1 MSLTATETGAV
12 RRRSVSAHL
21 RSRVSASRAPW
32 WARVGV
38 VLAPFIGVAFL
49 RAPLIN
55 QIGYIDP
62 WFDDGYAWSL
72 AHGLRLFEDPY
83 YGVRF
88 PPILLIA
95 GATDLFGAVA
105 GYLILH
111 YLILLGTGAVLYRC
125 VRRFASSRVALC
137 AVLLLMLD
145 VYFLRLELW
154 DYASFVQIPAM
165 LCAVAVWPRGNERWQ
180 LGVAAVAGAL
190 VSAAAFSQQLSLLVV
205 PPVLIVECVAAA
217 RLRDGEFI
225 RIAARLA
232 MAALGGVALF
242 FLGWFIYWLA
252 VGFSPHDM
260 ISPTINY
267 IEHGNSGAYSR
278 PIRSWIFDE
287 PKVYGPVLAVVALM
301 LIARRRLLGT
311 DLAARLG
318 QFSVVFVAELW
329 LYRLVDGSSAI
340 VESWWAY
347 DVTAISVAFSAAI
360 ILDELDRLPR
370 RRTIAIAL
378 AVAAAALADLVIR
391 LLGVHAEDI
400 YNHLRNHYWR
410 ELVLVV
416 VGLGPLLFW
425 SRLGPMARALAVALV
440 LVVITGFS
448 LAPADYLGIQLAIG
462 RTGEFG
468 NLPLD
473 ELRTY
478 SIGPM
483 IARDTAAHDSPASR
497 TLMWDLQQ
505 GDVLASMWGA
515 LPSLGGSMNNYL
527 EPTGLPL
534 DSFERSRLAFPT
546 TARLFVVGQ
555 VPGDLATAR
564 GDLRA
569 AGYHFTAGRP
579 GTWLGGLVQ
588 HQLLQLRALPAGD
601 AQQAVRVMV
610 GSIRRAWRNGDTQ
623 DLCWWTY
630 PTLETTVDARG
641 AGSCKVGMRNVLRG
655 KRPPSGAIQSIH
667 NVAGGDISVKIAG
680 LAYPWVFSRAG
691 GEWLLVSGA
700 PWLP

>member
-1 MSLTATETGAV
+1 MSLTETGTLHRPSPGV
-12 RRRSVSAHL
+12 AHRARL
-21 RSRVSASRAPW
+21 IAARAPW
-32 WARVGV
+32 WAWVGV
-38 VLAPFIGVAFL
+38 VLAPFIGVALL

-72 AHGLRLFEDPY
+72 GHGLRLFEDPY

-125 VRRFASSRVALC
+125 VRQFASPRVAVS

-165 LCAVAVWPRGNERWQ
+165 LCAVAVWPRGSGRWR
-180 LGVAAVAGAL
+180 LGAAAAAGAF
-190 VSAAAFSQQLSLLVV
+190 VSLAAFSQQLSLLVV
-205 PPVLIVECVAAA
+205 PAVLIVECVAAA
-217 RLRDGEFI
+217 RTRDGELV
-225 RIAARLA
+225 RIAARLV
-232 MAALGGVALF
+232 AAAVGGVAIF

-260 ISPTINY
+260 LSPTINY

-278 PIRSWIFDE
+278 PISSWIFDE
-287 PKVYGPVLAVVALM
+287 PKIYGPVVAVVGLM

-318 QFSVVFVAELW
+318 QFSIVFVAELW

-360 ILDELDRLPR
+360 ILDELDRMSR
-370 RRTIAIAL
+370 RRTIALVL
-378 AVAAAALADLVIR
+378 AVSAAGLADLVIR
-391 LLGVHAEDI
+391 LLGVTAQDA
-400 YNHLRNHYWR
+400 YDHLRNHYWR
-410 ELVLVV
+410 ELALVV
-416 VGLGPLLFW
+416 VGLGTLVFW
-425 SRLGPMARALAVALV
+425 SRLKPLARAVAVAVL

-448 LAPADYLGIQLAIG
+448 LAPADYLGIQLSIG

-478 SIGPM
+478 SVGRTIV
-483 IARDTAAHDSPASR
+483 RDTAAHDSPASR

-505 GDVLASMWGA
+505 GDLLASMWAA

-534 DSFERSRLAFPT
+534 DSFERERLAFPT
-546 TARLFVVGQ
+546 TARLLVVGQ

-564 GDLRA
+564 ADLRQ
-569 AGYHFTAGRP
+569 AGYHFSAGRP
-579 GTWLGGLVQ
+579 GTWLGGKVQ

-601 AQQAVRVMV
+601 AQQAVRLMV
-610 GSIRRAWRNGDTQ
+610 RSIRRAWRNGDAQ
-623 DLCWWTY
+623 DLCQWTY
-630 PTLETTVDARG
+630 PTSETTVDARG
-641 AGSCKVGMRNVLRG
+641 SGSCKVGMRKVLHG
-655 KRPPSGAIQSIH
+655 KNPPAGAIQSVH
-667 NVAGGDISVKIAG
+667 NAAGGDISVNIAG
-680 LAYPWVFSRAG
+680 LPYPWVFSRAG

-700 PWLP
+700 PWLA